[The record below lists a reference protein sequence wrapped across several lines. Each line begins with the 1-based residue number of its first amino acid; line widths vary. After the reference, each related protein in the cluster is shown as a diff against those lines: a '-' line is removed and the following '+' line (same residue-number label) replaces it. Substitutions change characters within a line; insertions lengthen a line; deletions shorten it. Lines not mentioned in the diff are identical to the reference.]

1 MPDHGGLPL
10 GIFGGM
16 FDPVHFGHLRA
27 AFELREA
34 LGLERVHFVPA
45 ADPPHREPPL
55 ADGGRRLDMLR
66 AAISGEPGFVA
77 DDRELRRSGT
87 SYTVSTLEDFRCQYG
102 SRPLVLLVGLDAFL
116 GLASWHR
123 WRELLALAHIA
134 VTRRPGAGL
143 PESGELSELLAE
155 RREQDPAR
163 IAATPAGRVFIH
175 AGTQLDIAS
184 SEVRRVL
191 QAGRD
196 PRYLMPDAVRRMILD
211 AGTYSLPG
219 ETKE

>member
-1 MPDHGGLPL
+1 MPDRNEAPL
-10 GIFGGM
+10 GVFGGM

-27 AFELREA
+27 AFELREV

-55 ADGGRRLDMLR
+55 ADGRCRLEMLQ
-66 AAISGEPGFVA
+66 AALAGEPRFVA
-77 DDRELRRSGT
+77 DDRELRRSGP
-87 SYTVSTLEDFRCQYG
+87 SYTVLTLEEFRREHG

-116 GLASWHR
+116 GLVGWHR
-123 WRELLALAHIA
+123 WRELLALAHLAIA
-134 VTRRPGAGL
+134 RRPGAGL
-143 PESGELSELLAE
+143 PASGELLELLAE

-163 IAATPAGRVFIH
+163 LAAAPAGRIFVH

-184 SEVRRVL
+184 SEVRQVL

-196 PRYLMPDAVRRMILD
+196 PRYLMPEAVRRMILD
-211 AGTYSLPG
+211 AGTYSRPG
-219 ETKE
+219 ESRE